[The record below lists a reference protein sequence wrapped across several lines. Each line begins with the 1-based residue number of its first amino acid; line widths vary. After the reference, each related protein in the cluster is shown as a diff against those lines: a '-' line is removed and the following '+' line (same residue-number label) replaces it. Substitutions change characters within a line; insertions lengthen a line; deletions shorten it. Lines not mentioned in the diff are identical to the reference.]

1 MARYSSWCGKEIQ
14 DWISLRLESTQN
26 NTAIARQLIKEFNL
40 DIDKDTVRMQI
51 ARIRKDLQV
60 KGESYQVKRLFYDIE
75 TGYYKAP
82 VWGCFDQYIKPEL
95 LEGEKKIICISYKW
109 QYEDTVHT
117 LKWDEDQSD
126 YDLVKKFIKILG
138 QADEVCGHNAD
149 RFDMKTIRA
158 RAIQL
163 GLLMYPKYRSVDTL
177 KKARAFFKFP
187 SNKLDYLGRIFEVGK
202 KLEHSGFDL
211 WQRCQEGATKKI
223 RKEALK
229 ELTAYCE
236 QDVLLLE
243 DVYNVM
249 MPYID
254 HNTNFSVLKNGE
266 KWQCPECA
274 GKEVQLSH
282 TDVTPM
288 GYIKRHMRCKCK
300 KTYHI
305 SNKSYQQFLKR
316 NIK

>member
-1 MARYSSWCGKEIQ
+1 MKHTYWCTNQVKE
-14 DWISLRLESTQN
+14 WIKLRLESTQN
-26 NTAIARQLIKEFNL
+26 NTAIARQLIKDFNL
-40 DIDKDTVRMQI
+40 DIDRDAVRMQI
-51 ARIRKDLQV
+51 SKIRSQTKL
-60 KGESYQVKRLFYDIE
+60 KAENYQVKRLFYDIE

-82 VWGCFDQYIKPEL
+82 VWGCFDQHIRPEL

-109 QYEDTVHT
+109 QYEDKVHT
-117 LKWDEDQSD
+117 LKWDDNQSD
-126 YDLVKKFIKILG
+126 YNLVKKFIKILG
-138 QADEVCGHNAD
+138 QADEVCGHNGD

-223 RKEALK
+223 RQDALK
-229 ELTAYCE
+229 EMVAYCE

-254 HNTNFSVLKNGE
+254 HNTNYAVLKGGE
-266 KWQCPECA
+266 KWQCPECG
-274 GKEVQLSH
+274 GKDVKLSH

-288 GYIKRHMRCKCK
+288 GYIKRHMKCTCK

-305 SNKSYQQFLKR
+305 SNKSYQQYLKR
-316 NIK
+316 NII